1 MGCGIYKIKNLIN
14 NKCYIGSSVN
24 TDKRIKNHKIMLL
37 GGYHNNEYLQ
47 NSVLKHGIENFSF
60 EVVSLCDEAEL
71 IYLENFYIE
80 KYKSNEVNFGYNL
93 AKVSETRRNIFN
105 DEVKIKMS
113 KTKIKNNSNFK
124 EFKLIRIN
132 DGFEINFDN
141 LFEAAKY
148 LIQNNFTKSKE
159 NKVRDMLSICLRN
172 KVVNNGFSNKGS
184 VRKSIYKH
192 KWEILN

>member
-71 IYLENFYIE
+71 IYR
-80 KYKSNEVNFGYNL
+80 S
-93 AKVSETRRNIFN
+93 
-105 DEVKIKMS
+105 D
-113 KTKIKNNSNFK
+113 
-124 EFKLIRIN
+124 
-132 DGFEINFDN
+132 
-141 LFEAAKY
+141 
-148 LIQNNFTKSKE
+148 
-159 NKVRDMLSICLRN
+159 
-172 KVVNNGFSNKGS
+172 
-184 VRKSIYKH
+184 
-192 KWEILN
+192 LNH